1 METGE
6 LRDKVVLYGC
16 ESHKSIRQTCL
27 DLLVKGFKVT
37 LIEDA
42 LGFKNEKDHEVA
54 MKNMLAAG
62 A

>member
-1 METGE
+1 
-6 LRDKVVLYGC
+6 
-16 ESHKSIRQTCL
+16 
-27 DLLVKGFKVT
+27 LLVKGFKVT

-42 LGFKNEKDHEVA
+42 LGFKNEKNHEVA